1 MKVTGK
7 KEIVKKAL
15 TDNPKTRDSDF
26 ILIATIWWDELPQDA
41 KQNKAVRDLFVR
53 LSQGNFSNPESIRR
67 ARQLIQ
73 AQEASLRGKTYKHR
87 VDTEEKAVRREII
100 QDKLN
105 I

>member
-1 MKVTGK
+1 MRITGK

-26 ILIATIWWDELPQDA
+26 ILIATIWWDELPQES

-73 AQEASLRGKTYKHR
+73 AKEESLRGENYKHR
-87 VDTEEKAVRREII
+87 VDLEEKSVRREII
-100 QDKLN
+100 QDKFNL
-105 I
+105 